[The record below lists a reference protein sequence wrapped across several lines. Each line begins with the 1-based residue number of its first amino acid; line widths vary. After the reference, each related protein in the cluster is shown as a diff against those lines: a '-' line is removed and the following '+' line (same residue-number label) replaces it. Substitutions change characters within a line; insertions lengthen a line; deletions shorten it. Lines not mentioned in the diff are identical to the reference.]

1 MRGKAAPKMRK
12 AVRRGSRPSSVD
24 LESAADECLESAA
37 DGCRMEDGEQ
47 ENDLVC
53 GLDDEAGSGD
63 EASSDDEADT
73 SGVRL
78 ETRSLSFSQMSRI
91 YGKQKK
97 MGVL

>member
-1 MRGKAAPKMRK
+1 
-12 AVRRGSRPSSVD
+12 
-24 LESAADECLESAA
+24 
-37 DGCRMEDGEQ
+37 MEDGEQ